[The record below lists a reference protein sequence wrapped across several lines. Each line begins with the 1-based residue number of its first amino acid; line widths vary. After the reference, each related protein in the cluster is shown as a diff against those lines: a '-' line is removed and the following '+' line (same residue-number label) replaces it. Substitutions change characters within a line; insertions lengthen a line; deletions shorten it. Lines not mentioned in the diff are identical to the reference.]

1 MIMSLDKATAGGIWS
16 CWTHPPF
23 PPGFRVNVILQLFLL
38 RLKLHCSKCLVNF
51 QEERNCTKRYEEG
64 LKVYQNPLT
73 PLYTFDSV
81 NLLYLQVIAFIKRKK
96 LL

>member
-1 MIMSLDKATAGGIWS
+1 MLDTPS
-16 CWTHPPF
+16 

>member
-1 MIMSLDKATAGGIWS
+1 MDYRRL
-16 CWTHPPF
+16 CRWTRRLLEEFGHVGHTL
-23 PPGFRVNVILQLFLL
+23 PPGFQVNVILQVILL

-51 QEERNCTKRYEEG
+51 QEERNCQKRYIYEEG

-81 NLLYLQVIAFIKRKK
+81 TLLYLQLIAFIK
-96 LL
+96 